1 MFKLINLPIEIK
13 NIILEYYFSNLFNK
27 KFKECLKNITLESI
41 FFKIKYINKKNLE
54 NNFNDYLDT
63 ILEYTNSDE
72 RLLMIKKLNQC
83 NCCNIHKLNK
93 PTSKQ
98 YLDGY
103 VPEYSTSIYR
113 NKKCKCQCRQFC
125 RSICRAENDEIIEI

>member
-63 ILEYTNSDE
+63 IL
-72 RLLMIKKLNQC
+72 
-83 NCCNIHKLNK
+83 
-93 PTSKQ
+93 
-98 YLDGY
+98 
-103 VPEYSTSIYR
+103 
-113 NKKCKCQCRQFC
+113 
-125 RSICRAENDEIIEI
+125 